1 MHLGLSLT
9 KSVNYVDD
17 PAKPKLLFF
26 LVFFILMST
35 KQQRHTPSPSPSLSA
50 TSKFPKFLQKQGN
63 RDGSR
68 LATESACIP
77 TSIASGS
84 TLAASPSSELPQ
96 SSIPIAKT
104 RKTSKFLGI
113 KERDRK
119 MSSATPLS
127 SPAAD
132 VDEAP
137 VIVEPVPIPRPRTR
151 SERPVSSAPDPLHS
165 SSQLYSSTSSTSRI
179 GDLPTRLSGWFS
191 HTFTSSSTDIP
202 SLLAYHSTGSP
213 KGKGPS
219 ALLTAAKHGK
229 GHLDKAMRYLLDS
242 DATPDKC
249 TDPIWLLGVQHPG
262 YEPPLP
268 ALPNVVATS
277 PGNSSSNAGNASG
290 GSLGSA
296 FRRSSASPPSFRSST
311 SSVASSELS
320 QSTNSLS
327 SKIPNPAANWPPVFY
342 IDFTSRI
349 WLTYRS
355 QFPVP
360 IKDGRLADLCDSAAA
375 SNSEPGEGVSA
386 ASSPTIVKSRPW
398 NWVGVVGGERTWTS
412 DSGWGCMLRTG
423 QSLLANALIHMH
435 LGRGPVSLFFQKHSR
450 LIVIIDWRRPPYP
463 VHTADYATYVQILTW
478 FLDTPVL
485 EAPFSVH
492 RMALAGKELGTDVGQ
507 WFGPSVAAGAI
518 KCVLFSPFRSLL
530 LTYSC
535 LEPSLAH
542 FLSVV
547 WRCL

>member
-1 MHLGLSLT
+1 VTEPAGNPTTSSSL
-9 KSVNYVDD
+9 
-17 PAKPKLLFF
+17 
-26 LVFFILMST
+26 
-35 KQQRHTPSPSPSLSA
+35 
-50 TSKFPKFLQKQGN
+50 
-63 RDGSR
+63 
-68 LATESACIP
+68 
-77 TSIASGS
+77 ASGS
-84 TLAASPSSELPQ
+84 TSAAPPSPELPQ

-113 KERDRK
+113 KDKDKDKDRK
-119 MSSATPLS
+119 PSSGTPPPPSAYTL
-127 SPAAD
+127 AAD

-151 SERPVSSAPDPLHS
+151 SERPAASAPDSLYSP
-165 SSQLYSSTSSTSRI
+165 SQLYSSTSSTSRI

-191 HTFTSSSTDIP
+191 HTFSSSSTDLP
-202 SLLAYHSTGSP
+202 NLLAYSTASP

-249 TDPIWLLGVQHPG
+249 TDPIWLLGVQHSG

-277 PGNSSSNAGNASG
+277 HSNNNSPG
-290 GSLGSA
+290 LG
-296 FRRSSASPPSFRSST
+296 FRRNSVSPPSFRSST

-320 QSTNSLS
+320 QSTNSSS

-355 QFPVP
+355 HFPVP
-360 IKDGRLADLCDSAAA
+360 IKDVHLADLYDGNDSGAG
-375 SNSEPGEGVSA
+375 SNIELIEGASA

-398 NWVGVVGGERTWTS
+398 NWVGVVGGEKTWTS

-435 LGRGPVSLFFQKHSR
+435 LGRGMCANLFLFGIFVNRDYR
-450 LIVIIDWRRPPYP
+450 LETTTISS
-463 VHTADYATYVQILTW
+463 TY
-478 FLDTPVL
+478 
-485 EAPFSVH
+485 
-492 RMALAGKELGTDVGQ
+492 G
-507 WFGPSVAAGAI
+507 
-518 KCVLFSPFRSLL
+518 
-530 LTYSC
+530 
-535 LEPSLAH
+535 
-542 FLSVV
+542 
-547 WRCL
+547 